1 LLINKVKAG
10 DIPPDTLI
18 VITRYINFP
27 FITAE
32 DARKAV
38 IKAGN
43 TALKVNEVPTAIL

>member
-1 LLINKVKAG
+1 LLINKVEAG
-10 DIPPDTLI
+10 DIPLDTLI
-18 VITRYINFP
+18 IIIRYINFF

-43 TALKVNEVPTAIL
+43 TAFKVDEVPTAIL